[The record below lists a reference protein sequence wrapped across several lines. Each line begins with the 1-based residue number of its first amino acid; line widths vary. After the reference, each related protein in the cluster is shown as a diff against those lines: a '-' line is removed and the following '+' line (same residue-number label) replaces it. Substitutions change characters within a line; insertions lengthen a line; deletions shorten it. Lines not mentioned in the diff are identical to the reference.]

1 MKNWLDR
8 MKGIK
13 GLPWLLLL
21 AACGCALLLFPASA
35 SLPSGMTEE
44 EQRVSATLSRI
55 VGAGETRVAIYYAQE
70 AGAFGGGSRTPVG
83 AVIVA
88 RGAGDVGVRLD
99 LLRAA
104 ETLLGLD
111 ARQVDVFPMEENP

>member
-44 EQRVSATLSRI
+44 EQRVSA
-55 VGAGETRVAIYYAQE
+55 
-70 AGAFGGGSRTPVG
+70 FGGGSRTPVG

-99 LLRAA
+99 LIRAA